1 MQTVSFTAMKQGTQA
16 DYRLLDRYER
26 QHVTTLPDR
35 ILDTLAWLG
44 EGLGGYQIDRL
55 QHSLQAATR
64 AENDGA
70 DEERVVA
77 TLIHDIGDDLA
88 PINHSALAAALIQP
102 YVREEVH
109 WVVEHHGL
117 FQMAYYAHHLGED
130 PNGRERYRDHPFY
143 QSCLRFCEC
152 HHPRYCD
159 WPPPNHNPARIV
171 GGVAGPWTRKKPNE
185 RQQYV
190 CAFGFA

>member
-1 MQTVSFTAMKQGTQA
+1 MKQGTQA
-16 DYRLLDRYER
+16 DYRLLDRYEQ

-35 ILDTLAWLG
+35 ILDTLARLG

-70 DEERVVA
+70 DEEWVVA
-77 TLIHDIGDDLA
+77 ALIHDIGDDLA
-88 PINHSALAAALIQP
+88 PMNHSALAAALIQP

-117 FQMAYYAHHLGED
+117 FQMAYYAHHFGQN
-130 PNGRERYRDHPFY
+130 PNGRAHYKDHPFY
-143 QSCLRFCEC
+143 ESCLRFCE
-152 HHPRYCD
+152 RWD
-159 WPPPNHNPARIV
+159 QASFDPAYPTQSLEYFSPLVSRIFSR
-171 GGVAGPWTRKKPNE
+171 APFPESDREYLKFNAE
-185 RQQYV
+185 
-190 CAFGFA
+190 